1 MHSNVYE
8 YLWGCNLSDILR
20 HIVDNMM
27 KAITFLIPVRM
38 LIAESNYQN
47 NISKSQGQAIGD
59 VNFGKVYQVK
69 LTYQLR
75 YNQMLM

>member
-1 MHSNVYE
+1 
-8 YLWGCNLSDILR
+8 
-20 HIVDNMM
+20 M
-27 KAITFLIPVRM
+27 KAITFLLPVSM

-47 NISKSQGQAIGD
+47 NISKSLIGD

-75 YNQMLM
+75 YNQILTKSTK